1 MSRPLVI
8 GIGQPWRGDDAAGL
22 AALDGLDAPGADVLE
37 HHGEGL
43 GLLALWDGRDLV
55 ILIDAAAGAAA
66 GDGPPGTLARFEG
79 SLPAASA
86 ARSSSHAFGVVEAV
100 ATAAALGRLPA
111 RLIVH
116 TVAGACWNL
125 GAPLTPAVA
134 AALPA
139 LRAAVRRDLAE
150 PPPAPAPYAL

>member
-1 MSRPLVI
+1 MAESLARPLVI

-22 AALDGLDAPGADVLE
+22 AALDGLEAPGADVVA

-43 GLLALWDGRDLV
+43 GLLALWEGRALV
-55 ILIDAAAGAAA
+55 VLIDAAACDSPA
-66 GDGPPGTLARFEG
+66 GTLARFDG
-79 SLPAASA
+79 VLPAESR

-100 ATAAALGRLPA
+100 ETARALGRLPG

-116 TVAGACWNL
+116 TVAGACWDL
-125 GAPLTPAVA
+125 GAPLSPPVA

-150 PPPAPAPYAL
+150 PGAPPSP

>member
-1 MSRPLVI
+1 MAALPLPPLVI

-22 AALDGLDAPGADVLE
+22 AALDGLEAAGAEVRE

-43 GLLALWDGRDLV
+43 GLLALWDGREVV
-55 ILIDAAAGAAA
+55 ILIDAATSPA
-66 GDGPPGTLARFEG
+66 PPGTLARFEG
-79 SLPAASA
+79 GLPADSA

-100 ATAAALGRLPA
+100 ETARALGRLPP
-111 RLIVH
+111 RLVVH
-116 TVAGACWNL
+116 TVAGACWDL
-125 GAPLTPAVA
+125 GAPLSPAVA

-150 PPPAPAPYAL
+150 ASPPRSP